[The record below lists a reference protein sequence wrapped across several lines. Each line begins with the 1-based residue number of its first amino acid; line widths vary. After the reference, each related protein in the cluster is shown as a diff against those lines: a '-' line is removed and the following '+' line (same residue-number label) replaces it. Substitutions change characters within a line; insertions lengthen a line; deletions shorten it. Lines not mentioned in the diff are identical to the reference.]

1 MSSALI
7 ILLRE
12 YYYESDMSSIRLFI
26 LSSFDLLGPMHGHR
40 LRLEAED
47 RHLSLWTD
55 VTVGAVY
62 GAMSRLAEEG
72 LLRRI
77 GEEREGNRPV
87 KQIYEIT
94 DEGRR
99 VLANLR
105 RTGLT
110 EVWYKHDPFDLAL
123 VRLDP
128 ASADE
133 LQGLLEVR
141 LRTIEAQLAEATR
154 VNEWAAPYIGITKRS
169 ALKHGQHRLR
179 AEIAYLLEVLADI
192 DAIVAEVAAGQV

>member
-1 MSSALI
+1 
-7 ILLRE
+7 
-12 YYYESDMSSIRLFI
+12 MSSIRLFI

-40 LRLEAED
+40 LRLEAEN
-47 RHLSLWTD
+47 RYVSLWTD
-55 VTVGAVY
+55 ISVGAVY

-72 LLRRI
+72 LLRQT
-77 GEEREGNRPV
+77 GEEREGKRPV

-99 VLANLR
+99 VLSDLR

-110 EVWYKHDPFDLAL
+110 DIWYRHDPFDLAL

-128 ASADE
+128 GSAAE
-133 LQGLLEVR
+133 LPGLLDAR
-141 LRTIEAQLAEATR
+141 LKVLEAKLAEADR
-154 VNEWAAPYIGITKRS
+154 VNDWASPYIGITKRS

-179 AEIAYLLEVLADI
+179 A
-192 DAIVAEVAAGQV
+192 

>member
-1 MSSALI
+1 
-7 ILLRE
+7 
-12 YYYESDMSSIRLFI
+12 MSSIRLFI

-40 LRLEAED
+40 LRLEAEN
-47 RHLSLWTD
+47 RYVSLWTD
-55 VTVGAVY
+55 ITVGAVY

-72 LLRRI
+72 LLRQI
-77 GEEREGNRPV
+77 GEEREGKRPV

-99 VLANLR
+99 LLAELR
-105 RTGLT
+105 HTGLT
-110 EVWYKHDPFDLAL
+110 DIWYKHDPFDLAL

-128 ASADE
+128 GSAAE
-133 LQGLLEVR
+133 LPALLDVR
-141 LRTIEAQLAEATR
+141 LKSLEAQLVEATR
-154 VNEWAAPYIGITKRS
+154 INAWAAPYIGITKRS

-179 AEIAYLLEVLADI
+179 AEIAYLREVLEDI